1 MPNPPL
7 RRVLVKLSGEALQ
20 GPGEAGLH
28 GPTLLAIA
36 TDISNARKAGFDV
49 AVVVGGGNFFRGVK
63 GASQGID
70 RVRGDSIGMLG
81 TVMNALAIEG
91 ALLGQGADARAMSAV
106 AMPTLCDTYERN
118 MARRH
123 MEAGRVVVLGGGT
136 GNPLFTTDTAAALRA
151 SELSCD
157 VLLKATNVDG
167 VYSADPKTDRNAS
180 RFDRLT
186 HADAIS
192 RDLKIMDTA
201 AFALARES
209 RLPIL
214 VFSIQEPGAITAVLT
229 GRGRATEVVP

>member
-1 MPNPPL
+1 
-7 RRVLVKLSGEALQ
+7 
-20 GPGEAGLH
+20 
-28 GPTLLAIA
+28 
-36 TDISNARKAGFDV
+36 
-49 AVVVGGGNFFRGVK
+49 
-63 GASQGID
+63 
-70 RVRGDSIGMLG
+70 MLG